1 MGDQEGESM
10 DLGEEALAEIDV
22 TRPNVARVY
31 NYLIGGKDHYA
42 ADRAAGDALLAQE
55 PDARLVGREHRAF
68 LGRAVRY
75 MTAEAGVRQFV
86 DVGSGLPTASNT
98 HEIAQRAAPEARV
111 VYVDNDPVAVN
122 HGRALLGRAGDTRF
136 IKGDIRDPG
145 AILANSRALDFI
157 DFSRPVGVLI
167 LSLLHHIAD
176 AEDPGGIAGAFRD
189 ALAPGSYLA
198 ITHFCNP
205 GTENPEQALIA
216 AESEKLFNERFG
228 TGRWRSREE
237 IAAYFGDFLLVQPG
251 LVPPPLWR
259 PAIAQP
265 GELPGVFTRIL
276 AGVARKQ

>member
-1 MGDQEGESM
+1 ME
-10 DLGEEALAEIDV
+10 LGEEAPAEIQEALAEIDV

-42 ADRAAGDALLAQE
+42 ADRAAGDALLKQE

-75 MTAEAGVRQFV
+75 MTAEAGVRQFI

-98 HEIAQRAAPEARV
+98 HEIAQRTAPEARV

-122 HGRALLGRAGDTRF
+122 HGRALLGRAATTRF
-136 IKGDIRDPG
+136 IKGDVRDPG
-145 AILANSRALDFI
+145 AILANSCVLDFI
-157 DFSRPVGVLI
+157 DFSRPVGVLV

-198 ITHFCNP
+198 ISHFCNP
-205 GTENPEQALIA
+205 GAENPKQALIA
-216 AESEKLFNERFG
+216 TESEKLFSERFG
-228 TGRWRSREE
+228 TGRWRSRAE
-237 IAAYFGDFLLVQPG
+237 IAAYFGDFLLVEPG
-251 LVPPPLWR
+251 LVPLPLWR

-265 GELPGVFTRIL
+265 GELPDVFTRIL

>member
-1 MGDQEGESM
+1 M
-10 DLGEEALAEIDV
+10 DLGEETLAEIDV

-55 PDARLVGREHRAF
+55 PDAGLVGREHRAF

-75 MTAEAGVRQFV
+75 MTAEAGVRQFI

-122 HGRALLGRAGDTRF
+122 HGRALLGRAGNTRF
-136 IKGDIRDPG
+136 IKGDVRDPG
-145 AILANSRALDFI
+145 AILANSCMLDFI
-157 DFSRPVGVLI
+157 DFSRPVGVLV

-205 GTENPEQALIA
+205 GAENPEQALIA
-216 AESEKLFNERFG
+216 AESEKLFSGRFG

-237 IAAYFGDFLLVQPG
+237 IAAYFGDFLLVDPG

-265 GELPGVFTRIL
+265 GELPDVFTRIL